1 MSLVEKVFYN
11 TQTNEKTIEK
21 VIVDD
26 NVHYLHLV
34 FPKGD
39 GLPIHQSNA
48 NMYMTVIRGLLSIGL
63 NNHDTQIYT
72 KGTVL
77 NIPCNTTMNVR
88 NENEDILELIIVKT
102 PVPGKSCV

>member
-1 MSLVEKVFYN
+1 MNLVEKVFYN
-11 TQTNEKTIEK
+11 TLTNDKTIEK

-26 NVHYLHLV
+26 NIHYLHLV
-34 FPKGD
+34 FPNGD

-48 NMYMTVIRGLLSIGL
+48 NMYMTVIRGKLSISL
-63 NNHDTQIYT
+63 NNLETQKYT
-72 KGTVL
+72 IGTVL

-88 NENEDILELIIVKT
+88 NENDDILELIIVKT

>member
-11 TQTNEKTIEK
+11 TQTDSKIIEK
-21 VIVDD
+21 VIIDD
-26 NVHYLHLV
+26 HVHYLHLV

-48 NMYMTVIRGLLSIGL
+48 NMYMSVIRGRLSIGL
-63 NNHDTQIYT
+63 NNNPIQYYA

-77 NIPCNTTMNVR
+77 NIPCNTTMNVS
-88 NENEDILELIIVKT
+88 NTDDEILELIIVKT
-102 PVPGKSCV
+102 PIPGKSCV

>member
-1 MSLVEKVFYN
+1 MNLVEKVFYN

-21 VIVDD
+21 VIIDD

-48 NMYMTVIRGLLSIGL
+48 NMYMTVVRGLLSIGL
-63 NNHDTQIYT
+63 NNNDTQIYT

>member
-1 MSLVEKVFYN
+1 MNLVEKVFYN
-11 TQTNEKTIEK
+11 TLTNDKTIEK

-26 NVHYLHLV
+26 NIHYLHLV
-34 FPKGD
+34 FQNGD

-48 NMYMTVIRGLLSIGL
+48 NMYMTVIRGKLSISL
-63 NNHDTQIYT
+63 NNLETQKYT
-72 KGTVL
+72 IGTVL

-88 NENEDILELIIVKT
+88 NENDDILELIIVKT

>member
-1 MSLVEKVFYN
+1 MNLVEKVFYN

-63 NNHDTQIYT
+63 NNNDTQIYT

>member
-1 MSLVEKVFYN
+1 MNLVEKVFYN

-21 VIVDD
+21 VIIDD
-26 NVHYLHLV
+26 HVHYLHLV
-34 FPKGD
+34 FPKGE

-48 NMYMTVIRGLLSIGL
+48 NMYMTVIGGVLSIGL
-63 NNHDTQIYT
+63 NNLENQTYT

-88 NENEDILELIIVKT
+88 NQNNDILELIIVKT
-102 PVPGKSCV
+102 PIPGKSCI

>member
-1 MSLVEKVFYN
+1 MNLVEKVFYN

-21 VIVDD
+21 VIIDD

-34 FPKGD
+34 FPKED

-63 NNHDTQIYT
+63 NNNDTQIYT

>member
-1 MSLVEKVFYN
+1 MNLVEKVFYN

-21 VIVDD
+21 VIIDD

-63 NNHDTQIYT
+63 NNNDTQIYT

-88 NENEDILELIIVKT
+88 NEDEDILELIIVKT

>member
-1 MSLVEKVFYN
+1 MNLVEKVFFN
-11 TQTNEKTIEK
+11 AQTNEKTIEK

-63 NNHDTQIYT
+63 NNNDTQIYT

-102 PVPGKSCV
+102 PVPGKGCV

>member
-1 MSLVEKVFYN
+1 MNLVEKVFYN

-21 VIVDD
+21 VIIDD
-26 NVHYLHLV
+26 NVHHLHLV

-63 NNHDTQIYT
+63 NNNDTQIYT

-88 NENEDILELIIVKT
+88 NLPSEALIQLSRLFLCLKR
-102 PVPGKSCV
+102 

>member
-1 MSLVEKVFYN
+1 MNLVEKVFYN

-21 VIVDD
+21 VIIDD

-63 NNHDTQIYT
+63 NNNDTQIYA